1 MSKILLLEDVHQFI
15 PKPAAVQEIKE
26 SMARGQLKF
35 PVEITGRLSVI
46 GIRNENNR
54 RYKKSVWEKQ
64 LQENSQLRSLIKAR
78 RSVGLLEHPEDGQVS
93 LRSPITHIL
102 MDVWMEGDEVFGKL
116 GFINTPE
123 GHKMLALI
131 EAGYNPLVSSR
142 GYGSV
147 VRGSDGVDDV
157 QEDYVCEGWDSVWNP
172 SFKTAELDGSQL
184 RTRSEA
190 KTESTEPAKPAL
202 TSESP
207 EVNLYESKTE
217 QSTNNMNDQLKSI
230 RESIAP
236 LATADVASMPPQQV
250 ASTLARCGELH
261 RRAAQVADPASSWD
275 VHEIHQEIT
284 AVENRLTEAMSAPA
298 KKVAALNEQSTK
310 TLKTLKIVAE
320 TALKFKGAAT
330 KYLKEAQSKSAKL
343 KETIERGQ
351 GWVKRARI
359 AEARLKKVEAKY
371 QFACESVDEIK
382 ARYEAD
388 TTELGRRMLQLEFKE
403 KFTDADLLKQLNEA
417 SSLKDL
423 IAIREKFKEPDG
435 GVVKVSGGKAGPGEV
450 VGKEGA
456 TKDAAKA
463 PGVSQ
468 TLKTTPVKDEEQ
480 VGVDSEGK
488 KLGGSLKGN
497 AGSRGVAEDVS
508 SEAGPG
514 EVEGKEKPTKDA
526 AKDPGKSETLADK
539 KDDKDEEGKK
549 GADDTGKKE
558 SVSPGART
566 TTLVEAVLMSPD
578 REFNVSELSGS
589 IRRLSES
596 RK

>member
-15 PKPAAVQEIKE
+15 PKPAAIQEIKE
-26 SMARGQLKF
+26 SMARGALKF

-46 GIRNENNR
+46 GVRNENNR

-93 LRSPITHIL
+93 LRSPITHVL
-102 MDVWMEGDEVFGKL
+102 MDVWMESDEVFGKL

-147 VRGSDGVDDV
+147 TRASDGVDDV

-184 RTRSEA
+184 RNIEST
-190 KTESTEPAKPAL
+190 KTEPKPVLTETTAEKTTTKTALNEST
-202 TSESP
+202 
-207 EVNLYESKTE
+207 TE
-217 QSTNNMNDQLKSI
+217 TNNNMNDQLKSI

-261 RRAAQVADPASSWD
+261 RRAAQVADPALSWD
-275 VHEIHQEIT
+275 VHEVHQEIT
-284 AVENRLTEAMSAPA
+284 AVENRLAEAMSAPA
-298 KKVAALNEQSTK
+298 KKVVALNEQSTK

-320 TALKFKGAAT
+320 TALKFKGAAS
-330 KYLKEAQSKSAKL
+330 KYLKENQAKSAKL
-343 KETIERGQ
+343 RETIERGQ

-359 AEARLKKVEAKY
+359 AEARLRKTEAKY

-388 TTELGRRMLQLEFKE
+388 TTELG
-403 KFTDADLLKQLNEA
+403 
-417 SSLKDL
+417 
-423 IAIREKFKEPDG
+423 PV
-435 GVVKVSGGKAGPGEV
+435 GVQGEV
-450 VGKEGA
+450 HGRRSAEAAQRSGLAQGPHRHSREVHGA
-456 TKDAAKA
+456 GRRRRQ
-463 PGVSQ
+463 GVRRQ
-468 TLKTTPVKDEEQ
+468 
-480 VGVDSEGK
+480 GR
-488 KLGGSLKGN
+488 
-497 AGSRGVAEDVS
+497 SR
-508 SEAGPG
+508 
-514 EVEGKEKPTKDA
+514 
-526 AKDPGKSETLADK
+526 
-539 KDDKDEEGKK
+539 
-549 GADDTGKKE
+549 
-558 SVSPGART
+558 
-566 TTLVEAVLMSPD
+566 
-578 REFNVSELSGS
+578 
-589 IRRLSES
+589 
-596 RK
+596 